1 MSTDYDYWLWLPWP
15 VRKLPADLATAIVFA
30 TLACLAV
37 LLPGVRETPLRLV
50 VGLPF
55 LLFFPGYA
63 LVAAIFP
70 RAERRGRRDSPG
82 RGVAA
87 DEAASRDGNSVVND
101 DDADA
106 VSNDGDVDAVLNP
119 RPWPETGIDG
129 LERVVFSVGT
139 SIAIVPLVGYLLNF
153 SPWGIAPVPTLLV
166 VAGFTVVAAGVA
178 AVRRWNVPAD
188 ARFRVPYERWYA
200 NARPGIFGRS
210 SRADAV
216 LSVVLVAS
224 VLLATASIAYAVAV
238 PTQDDSFTEFYL
250 LNENETGKLVADE
263 YPREFTVGQNE
274 SVHLGIE
281 NHERKPMTYTVV
293 AALQRVEV
301 QNDSTRVLEQRELRR
316 LNASVGVNETWSRAL
331 SVTPALEGERLRLVF
346 LLYDGEPPS
355 QPSVESADQR
365 LYLWVNV
372 TDSESAEPESADL
385 RLGAR

>member
-1 MSTDYDYWLWLPWP
+1 MSTDFDSWLWLPWP
-15 VRKLPADLATAIVFA
+15 VRKLPADLAAAIVFA

-55 LLFFPGYA
+55 LLFFPGYV
-63 LVAAIFP
+63 LIAAIFP
-70 RAERRGRRDSPG
+70 RAEGPG
-82 RGVAA
+82 RHERFDRDGAA
-87 DEAASRDGNSVVND
+87 DEAANRDGSPASNGG
-101 DDADA
+101 DADA
-106 VSNDGDVDAVLNP
+106 VSSP
-119 RPWPETGIDG
+119 RPWPETGIEG

-139 SIAIVPLVGYLLNF
+139 SIAVVPLVGYLLNF
-153 SPWGIAPVPTLLV
+153 SPWAITPVPTLLV

-200 NARPGIFGRS
+200 TAQLGIFDRS
-210 SRADAV
+210 SKADAI
-216 LSVVLVAS
+216 LSAVLVAS

-238 PTQDDSFTEFYL
+238 PPQDDSFTEFYL
-250 LNENETGKLVADE
+250 LNENESGELVADD
-263 YPREFTVGQNE
+263 YPRELTVGQNE

-281 NHERKPMTYTVV
+281 NHEREPTNHTVV

-301 QNDSTRVLEQRELRR
+301 ENDSTRVLEQRELRR
-316 LNASVGVNETWSRAL
+316 LNASVGVNETWSREV
-331 SVTPALEGERLRLVF
+331 SMTPTIEGERLRLVF

-355 QPSVESADQR
+355 QPTVESADQR

-372 TDSESAEPESADL
+372 TDSESARPEL
-385 RLGAR
+385 HGG